1 MLAVGGALVV
11 VVVVL
16 ASSNAIAVVSGISGV
31 YGCVGGC
38 VVVVDVIAAFAAADH
53 CSGVNRMHWLLAS
66 HEPHGIHF
74 SLFFF
79 ALLKTMHCAHVQLYY
94 YIIVFYI

>member
-1 MLAVGGALVV
+1 MLAAGGALVV

-16 ASSNAIAVVSGISGV
+16 ASSNAIAVDSGIIGV

-38 VVVVDVIAAFAAADH
+38 VAVVDVIAAFAAAEH
-53 CSGVNRMHWLLAS
+53 CSGVSRMHWLLTS
-66 HEPHGIHF
+66 HEPHAIHF

-79 ALLKTMHCAHVQLYY
+79 ALLKTMLCAHVQLYY
-94 YIIVFYI
+94 YIHIYI